1 MSNEAE
7 IDLNLELGRI
17 IEMIETLN
25 VTVDTLKYESVHIST
40 SFVVSEQ
47 KIVTNQNLRTRRK
60 GYNMAFRMRGGHG
73 G

>member
-25 VTVDTLKYESVHIST
+25 VTIDTLKYESVHIST
-40 SFVVSEQ
+40 SFVVS
-47 KIVTNQNLRTRRK
+47 KKRFVTN
-60 GYNMAFRMRGGHG
+60 
-73 G
+73 